1 MSKLRFVSFIFLLF
15 LWLLLPAAAQSPS
28 PSPSPQSLSELRQR
42 LEEVEQRLA
51 DTPPPTSGA
60 SQLNEIPP
68 LTDSL
73 RRLDVALRRLITLE
87 ENKANLGQQ
96 LDALNQQLDQ
106 VSAKGLDEPKPYGVD
121 LLDELQ
127 AQLDANQ
134 EKMAA
139 AELSSTAARTTY
151 DLQVSELES
160 LQATRRRLLDEQR
173 FAPSDLTLRRKLELV
188 EVAIEAAEAEV
199 ELAQADIESSALEL
213 EVAQKQHEL
222 LQAKLHLIQ
231 ESFKFS
237 ESTLESQ
244 LEELEEGRKDLTAR
258 LEDPKQDEEASRE
271 KLQALLDDDI
281 DDNLQ
286 ADELETRQEWVQ
298 THDREERLLEE
309 RLEFNLIRQDL
320 WERRYLAHG
329 GKSTAKYD
337 EWVDSARG
345 LLVRLQKNRDILNAE
360 LSQIRNQLSELL
372 NEDSEEL
379 PADEDAQA
387 EAELW
392 KEVQAQALVARQKS
406 LEEALQ
412 YEQQTEHLTRRLLAE
427 LSFHQDNAS
436 FGERVGRAWNS
447 LLDIWNIELYT
458 LGDSSVTVGKVC
470 VALLV
475 LIVGLGITGRATR
488 FLSSRFLTRLPI
500 RDNVRVNIERFLQ
513 YLFVLLVFLFALHVV
528 NIPLTI
534 FTFLGGTL
542 AIAVGFGAQNIL
554 NNFISGLILMVERPV
569 RAGDLIEVD
578 DTLGY
583 VEEIGARSTRIR
595 VPSGIHVIVPNSS
608 LLENKV
614 INWTLQ
620 DHRLRI
626 KVSVGVAYGSPT
638 RKVIELITKAVS
650 DQPEAHK
657 SPAPVVVFDEF
668 GDSSLN
674 FTAHFW
680 VNVVSPLDRDTIAT
694 KVRLD
699 IDDLFREHDI
709 TIPFPQRDL
718 NFNQPVP
725 VRMVEDRE

>member
-1 MSKLRFVSFIFLLF
+1 MRVVSFIFLLF
-15 LWLLLPAAAQSPS
+15 LWLLLPAAAQSPT

-42 LEEVEQRLA
+42 LAEVEQRLA
-51 DTPPPTSGA
+51 DTPPPTTSGV

-87 ENKANLGQQ
+87 ESKTSLGRQ
-96 LDALNQQLDQ
+96 LDTLTEDLDR
-106 VSAKGLDEPKPYGVD
+106 VATRGLDEPKPYSVE
-121 LLDELQ
+121 LLDDLQ
-127 AQLDANQ
+127 AQLDSNQ

-139 AELSSTAARTTY
+139 AQLASTAARTTY
-151 DLQVSELES
+151 ELQVAEQES

-173 FAPSDLTLRRKLELV
+173 FAPSDPTLRRKLELV
-188 EVAIEAAEAEV
+188 EVAIEAADAEV
-199 ELAQADIESSALEL
+199 ELAEADIETSASEL
-213 EVAQKQHEL
+213 EVSQKQQEL
-222 LQAKLHLIQ
+222 LQSKLRLVQ
-231 ESFKFS
+231 ESFRFS

-244 LEELEEGRKDLTAR
+244 LEELEQGRKELTES
-258 LEDPKQDEEASRE
+258 LEAHKADEEASRG
-271 KLQALLDDDI
+271 KLQTLLDDEIEDR
-281 DDNLQ
+281 LQ
-286 ADELETRQEWVQ
+286 ADEIETREEWVE
-298 THDREERLLEE
+298 THDRKERLLEE

-329 GKSTAKYD
+329 GQSATKYD

-345 LLVRLQKNRDILNAE
+345 LLVRLQKNRDVLNTE
-360 LSQIRNQLSELL
+360 LSQIRNELSELL
-372 NEDSEEL
+372 NQDSEEL
-379 PADEDAQA
+379 PEDEDAQV

-392 KEVQAQALVARQKS
+392 KEVQAQALVARQKA

-436 FGERVGRAWNS
+436 FGERVGRAWNA
-447 LLDIWNIELYT
+447 LLNIWNIELYT

-475 LIVGLGITGRATR
+475 LVVGLGITGRATR

-569 RAGDLIEVD
+569 RAGDLVEVD

-595 VPSGIHVIVPNSS
+595 VPSGIHVIVPNAS

-638 RKVIELITKAVS
+638 RKVIELITKAVTNQS
-650 DQPEAHK
+650 EVHK
-657 SPAPVVVFDEF
+657 SPAPVIIFDEF

-680 VNVVSPLDRDTIAT
+680 VNVVSPLDRDTVAT
-694 KVRLD
+694 KVRLE

-725 VRMVEDRE
+725 VRMVDDRE

>member
-1 MSKLRFVSFIFLLF
+1 M
-15 LWLLLPAAAQSPS
+15 AAAQ
-28 PSPSPQSLSELRQR
+28 
-42 LEEVEQRLA
+42 LA
-51 DTPPPTSGA
+51 
-60 SQLNEIPP
+60 
-68 LTDSL
+68 
-73 RRLDVALRRLITLE
+73 
-87 ENKANLGQQ
+87 
-96 LDALNQQLDQ
+96 
-106 VSAKGLDEPKPYGVD
+106 
-121 LLDELQ
+121 
-127 AQLDANQ
+127 
-134 EKMAA
+134 
-139 AELSSTAARTTY
+139 STAARTTY
-151 DLQVSELES
+151 ELQVAEQES

-173 FAPSDLTLRRKLELV
+173 FAPSDPTLRRKLELV
-188 EVAIEAAEAEV
+188 EVAIEAADAEV
-199 ELAQADIESSALEL
+199 ELAEADIETSASEL
-213 EVAQKQHEL
+213 EVSQKQQEL
-222 LQAKLHLIQ
+222 LQSKLRLVQ
-231 ESFKFS
+231 ESFRFS

-244 LEELEEGRKDLTAR
+244 LEELEQGRKELTES
-258 LEDPKQDEEASRE
+258 LEAHKADEEASRG
-271 KLQALLDDDI
+271 KLQTLLDDEIEDR
-281 DDNLQ
+281 LQ
-286 ADELETRQEWVQ
+286 ADEIETREEWVE
-298 THDREERLLEE
+298 THDRKERLLEE

-329 GKSTAKYD
+329 GQSATKYD

-345 LLVRLQKNRDILNAE
+345 LLVRLQKNRDVLNTE
-360 LSQIRNQLSELL
+360 LSQIRNELSELL
-372 NEDSEEL
+372 NQDSEEL
-379 PADEDAQA
+379 PEDEDAQV

-392 KEVQAQALVARQKS
+392 KEVQAQALVARQKA

-436 FGERVGRAWNS
+436 FGERVGRAWNA
-447 LLDIWNIELYT
+447 LLNIWNIELYT

-475 LIVGLGITGRATR
+475 LVVGLGITGRATR

-569 RAGDLIEVD
+569 RAGDLVEVD

-595 VPSGIHVIVPNSS
+595 VPSGIHVIVPNAS

-638 RKVIELITKAVS
+638 RKVIELITKAVTNQS
-650 DQPEAHK
+650 EVHK
-657 SPAPVVVFDEF
+657 SPAPVIIFDEF

-680 VNVVSPLDRDTIAT
+680 VNVVSPLDRDTVAT
-694 KVRLD
+694 KVRLE